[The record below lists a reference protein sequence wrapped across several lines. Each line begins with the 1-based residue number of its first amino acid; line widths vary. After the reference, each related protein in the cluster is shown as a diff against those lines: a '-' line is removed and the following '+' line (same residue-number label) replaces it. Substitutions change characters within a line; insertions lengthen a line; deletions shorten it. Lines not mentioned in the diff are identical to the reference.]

1 MMRKAAYMAVIFTF
15 GLWTGGIFAPNQTPA
30 VDNRP
35 QAQAVQAKAVHQ
47 APTPQETPERGQR

>member
-1 MMRKAAYMAVIFTF
+1 MRKAAYMAVIFTF

-30 VDNRP
+30 VDHRP
-35 QAQAVQAKAVHQ
+35 QVQDVAVQTVPQ